1 MATIKCTPK
10 TQNRT
15 RNIIFDDIG
24 IGVIFRTPSQGKN
37 DLYIR
42 VDSSLYDGDYNA
54 IHLLTGEGDYFN
66 KDIEIEI
73 INRISYSEDDVESTT
88 PVFE

>member
-15 RNIIFDDIG
+15 RNIAFSDID
-24 IGVIFRTPSQGKN
+24 IGVIFRTPYQDK
-37 DLYIR
+37 DDIYIKI
-42 VDSSLYDGDYNA
+42 DTSIYDGEYNA
-54 IHLLTGEGDYFN
+54 VHLMTGEGDYFK
-66 KDIEIEI
+66 KDEEIEI

-88 PVFE
+88 PMFE

>member
-10 TQNRT
+10 TQNQT
-15 RNIIFDDIG
+15 RNLTFDDIG

-42 VDSSLYDGDYNA
+42 IDSSIYDRDYNA
-54 IHLLTGEGDYFN
+54 IHLLTGEGDYFD
-66 KDIEIEI
+66 KSEVIEI

>member
-24 IGVIFRTPSQGKN
+24 IGVIFRTTYQ
-37 DLYIR
+37 DDDDIYIR
-42 VDSSLYDGDYNA
+42 IDTEVYDGEYNA
-54 IHLLTGEGDYFN
+54 IHLMTGEGDYFD
-66 KDIEIEI
+66 KDETIEI

-88 PVFE
+88 PVFG